1 MTVRTVSL
9 VTGASRG
16 IGAAIARALGRRGG
30 AVAVHYGT
38 HREEADAVC
47 AEIRAEGGEAMAL
60 QADMGNEAQIVT
72 MFEKVD
78 AAFGPLDCLVN
89 NAGGIIAVKP
99 RAGGQSG
106 WPHLLLPRSRT
117 AHVDRAWWPWR
128 RHPQHILHGCRSRR
142 AAP

>member
-1 MTVRTVSL
+1 MTVRTVYL

-89 NAGGIIAVKP
+89 NAGCQRRSKIRPLGGAKVDHLALGIRTPARGIAASQP
-99 RAGGQSG
+99 RPQEAGG
-106 WPHLLLPRSRT
+106 
-117 AHVDRAWWPWR
+117 
-128 RHPQHILHGCRSRR
+128 
-142 AAP
+142 